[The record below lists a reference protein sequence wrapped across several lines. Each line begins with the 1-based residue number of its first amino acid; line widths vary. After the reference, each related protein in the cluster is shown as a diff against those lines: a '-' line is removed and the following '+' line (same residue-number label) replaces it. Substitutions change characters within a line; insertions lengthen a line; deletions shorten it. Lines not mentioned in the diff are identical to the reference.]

1 MASSSALQFT
11 VRRNPAVLVPPAAPT
26 PRELKRLS
34 DIDDQEG
41 LRFQLPLIHFF
52 RRHDGQDDD
61 PALVIRGAIA
71 AALVHYY
78 PFAGRLRELEGRKLA
93 VDCTGEGVLFV
104 EADSDVRLDQFDAA
118 LGPPFP
124 CLDELLFDVP
134 GSSGILD
141 SPLLLF
147 QVTRLACGGFVMAVR
162 IQHTMADGAGI
173 VQLLGAIAELAR
185 GAPEPTV
192 WPVWARQLL
201 RAPPLDDDVLLPPR
215 FAHREYDEVMDMN
228 GAIVPFDFMVHRS
241 FFIGRREI
249 SAIRSHLPPAL
260 RRGATNFEV
269 LTGCLWRC
277 RTVALAPRADE
288 EMRMI
293 CIVNIRGRNNTIIP
307 AGYYGNAFAFPV
319 AISTAGDLLANPVSY
334 AVELVMK
341 AKREVDV
348 EYIRSVAALMA
359 RRGRPHFAVA
369 RAYLV
374 SDVTKVGIRDLDFG
388 WGKPVYA
395 GPAKGGVG
403 AIPGVASFFIAVRND
418 MGEEGIA
425 VPVCMPGPTMDK
437 FVEEMGK
444 LTHPTLADT
453 FQTLR
458 SAI

>member
-260 RRGATNFEV
+260 RRGATNFE
-269 LTGCLWRC
+269 
-277 RTVALAPRADE
+277 
-288 EMRMI
+288 
-293 CIVNIRGRNNTIIP
+293 
-307 AGYYGNAFAFPV
+307 
-319 AISTAGDLLANPVSY
+319 
-334 AVELVMK
+334 
-341 AKREVDV
+341 
-348 EYIRSVAALMA
+348 
-359 RRGRPHFAVA
+359 
-369 RAYLV
+369 
-374 SDVTKVGIRDLDFG
+374 
-388 WGKPVYA
+388 PVYA